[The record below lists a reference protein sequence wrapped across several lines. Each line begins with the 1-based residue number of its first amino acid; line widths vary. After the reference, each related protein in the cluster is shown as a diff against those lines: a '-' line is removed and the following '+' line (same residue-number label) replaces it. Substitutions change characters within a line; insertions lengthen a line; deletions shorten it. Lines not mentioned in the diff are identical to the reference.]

1 MYIIKRIDTTI
12 SDAKEYILNGGIIYT
27 TESDRVVGKSTLID
41 EIAKERKLPIVV
53 RDNRQA
59 IAREKEQFQEK
70 YQSRK
75 VFSVHEISTIGLFGS
90 RQAFLVDGINQYEL
104 SRLQAIYGD
113 KFSGFVQEDNF

>member
-1 MYIIKRIDTTI
+1 MYIIKRIGTTI

-27 TESDRVVGKSTLID
+27 TESDRVVGKSKLID

-75 VFSVHEISTIGLFGS
+75 VSASIHIST
-90 RQAFLVDGINQYEL
+90 
-104 SRLQAIYGD
+104 
-113 KFSGFVQEDNF
+113 